1 MQVRK
6 CIAPNGALGL
16 ITKCRALPFL
26 GQHTHVS
33 KSKRR
38 RSKVLQK
45 FEICFKMVKDEKDEK
60 AEKRSGKGKWWPL
73 GRWIFWQNR
82 KFKKKWTW
90 KMYNRPMRILK
101 FCPYLALGRNGIVQ
115 CGIYATWLIGLPRH
129 KIVGHG
135 TGRCWHVGWC
145 GWCRGDDV
153 FCRSFF
159 RHHFRC
165 RDCFENPLGTPPGDV
180 HDLVGTRH
188 FKCAKK

>member
-1 MQVRK
+1 
-6 CIAPNGALGL
+6 
-16 ITKCRALPFL
+16 
-26 GQHTHVS
+26 
-33 KSKRR
+33 
-38 RSKVLQK
+38 
-45 FEICFKMVKDEKDEK
+45 
-60 AEKRSGKGKWWPL
+60 
-73 GRWIFWQNR
+73 
-82 KFKKKWTW
+82 
-90 KMYNRPMRILK
+90 MYNRPMRILK

-180 HDLVGTRH
+180 HDRGGGGQGTSNVQKNKIKFSRFLDVH
-188 FKCAKK
+188 KMHIMWINMLPDCQLGHGPSIPTSKAKSGLDFTILG